1 MVSRILK
8 YSCIA
13 LLAII
18 VASCGNTK
26 NIAYIKNYESFKA
39 DTTQARYEMRFQ
51 PKDRVDVLFFQPED
65 QSLTMPMVKQAP
77 KAMEG
82 GEQTLIGYKQRVPYI
97 IDNEGNIDMPLIG
110 KVHIAGETKKGAE
123 YIIKEKA
130 SKYFKSDI
138 DLYVNVSLCEF
149 TITVDG
155 EVERPDMF
163 SIPSQRV
170 NIFEALAMA
179 GDIKI
184 TGRKDNVMVIRLE
197 ADGTRTVH
205 RLDMTDVNVINSPYY
220 YLQQRDIVYVE
231 PTDIQKQEKYF
242 GNMTNVMISG
252 VTVAINIGSLLFQIL
267 N

>member
-8 YSCIA
+8 YSYFA
-13 LLAII
+13 LLAIML
-18 VASCGNTK
+18 ASCGNIR
-26 NIAYIKNYESFKA
+26 NVAYINNYESFKT
-39 DTTQARYEMRFQ
+39 DTTLTKYEMRFQ
-51 PKDRVDVLFFQPED
+51 PKDQVDVLFFFLLD
-65 QSLTMPMVKQAP
+65 QSLTMPMLNQAP
-77 KAMEG
+77 NVLSANEHS
-82 GEQTLIGYKQRVPYI
+82 LISSMQIIPYI
-97 IDNEGNIDMPLIG
+97 IDNEGNIDMPLLG

-123 YIIKEKA
+123 KIIKEKA
-130 SKYFKSDI
+130 SKYFQSNI
-138 DLYVNVSLCEF
+138 DLYVNVSLCNF

-155 EVERPDMF
+155 EVERPNIF
-163 SIPSQRV
+163 NIPSQRV

-184 TGRKDNVMVIRLE
+184 TGRKDNVMIIRLE

-205 RLDMTDVNVINSPYY
+205 RLDLTDVNVINSPDY

-242 GNMTNVMISG
+242 GNMTNLTISG
-252 VTVAINIGSLLFQIL
+252 TSVAVSIGSLLFQIL